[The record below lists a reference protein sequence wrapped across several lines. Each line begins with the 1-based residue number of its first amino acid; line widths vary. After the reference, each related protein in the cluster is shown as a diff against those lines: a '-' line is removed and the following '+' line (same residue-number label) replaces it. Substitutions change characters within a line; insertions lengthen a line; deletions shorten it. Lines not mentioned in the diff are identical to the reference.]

1 MKKSIKK
8 RWQKLPMRLRA
19 IANLLGILL
28 SLFLIYVM
36 IGSPVFSVKDAYR
49 RTEKANLVGPSEIL
63 AQVRLKDTPY
73 DHLVLA
79 KAEDSVTLF
88 TFSRGK
94 RGGELVYIETEGPLT
109 MAAAPDSTYYPLET
123 KAVIPVV
130 LFDSHPSAV
139 RAEVELTLSAVWKD
153 KPEQRTY
160 TLSADR
166 EYEGCFLFTIE
177 ATGSPMLGG
186 EGMLLQTLLQVT
198 GNSMADTADL
208 SIPATVRLYDE
219 AENLLAEETITIRS
233 AAAKKLIQ

>member
-1 MKKSIKK
+1 MKTTIKK
-8 RWQKLPMRLRA
+8 RWQKFPMRLRA
-19 IANLLGILL
+19 VANLLGILL

-36 IGSPVFSVKDAYR
+36 IGSPVFSVQDAYR
-49 RTEKANLVGPSEIL
+49 RAEKANLVGPSDIL
-63 AQVRLKDTPY
+63 AQVRMKGTPY

-79 KAEDSVTLF
+79 KGETSVTLF
-88 TFSRGK
+88 SFSRGK
-94 RGGELVYIETEGPLT
+94 RGGELVYIETEGSLT
-109 MAAAPDSTYYPLET
+109 IAAAPDNTYYPLET

-130 LFDSHPSAV
+130 LFDSHPAAV

-166 EYEGCFLFTIE
+166 EYGGCFLFTIE
-177 ATGSPMLGG
+177 ATDSPTLGS

-208 SIPATVRLYDE
+208 SIPAAVRLYDE
-219 AENLLAEETITIRS
+219 TDNLLAAETITIRS
-233 AAAKKLIQ
+233 AAAKQQIP